1 MYAFLRRR
9 LPPGH
14 ATLLVGLWYGL
25 LIMLVLWSVVEPQA
39 EFRYVN
45 L

>member
-9 LPPGH
+9 LPARP
-14 ATLLVGLWYGL
+14 ATMVTGLWYAL
-25 LIMLVLWSVVEPQA
+25 LIVLVLWSVVEPQV